1 MRAHDDAGDRAG
13 QLLPI
18 RIDQQH
24 GAVAED
30 DLAAVIASHVSC
42 FLPTSR
48 CVVRSHRRTL
58 SPARD
63 RLGEEPRDVV
73 PWEACSADFE

>member
-1 MRAHDDAGDRAG
+1 
-13 QLLPI
+13 
-18 RIDQQH
+18 
-24 GAVAED
+24 
-30 DLAAVIASHVSC
+30 VIASHVSC